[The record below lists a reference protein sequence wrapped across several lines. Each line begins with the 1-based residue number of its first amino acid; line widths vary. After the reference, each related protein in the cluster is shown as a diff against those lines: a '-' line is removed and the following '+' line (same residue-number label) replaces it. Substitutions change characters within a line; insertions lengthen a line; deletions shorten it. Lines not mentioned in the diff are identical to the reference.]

1 VPAAVR
7 VPPRKLQ
14 VKLLRDSFE
23 AITPRADELAG
34 TFYRILFD
42 RYPAVRPLFRD
53 TDLKEQ
59 QRKLVQALALV
70 VANLERPAKL
80 KEMLG
85 QLGARHV
92 DYGAQPAHYDAV
104 GECLL
109 AALSEIAG
117 PLWSP
122 KLERAWADA
131 YAAVAALAVAGA
143 ESAPAAASP
152 SSPSS
157 RKEPASMSS
166 NRLSVGN
173 ASNGRNGG
181 SARSV
186 SGVHSGADT
195 AVEGEFDGGTDLL
208 SRASTMYGALD
219 AVGTNLFIAD
229 SEFNLV
235 WMNKKAHETMKTL
248 EDVTMSLFGLL
259 EGDLVGGS
267 IDRFHKGDLKG
278 RVRQLLSNPRNL
290 PYRRTI
296 TVGERR
302 LDLNVNCIVEG
313 NDVAGYIVNWE
324 DVTQAEK
331 AQAEAVRLQ
340 NMMDNVNINVMLAD
354 RDMTLVYMNP
364 ASAKTLKSLEKLLPV
379 PVEKMVGQKID
390 IFHKRPEHQRQILA
404 NDSQLPRKA
413 NIKLGDETLSL
424 SVVPIYN
431 KDREYIGPMVT
442 WEVITDR
449 IKLARDVEAVVSV
462 VSASSTELEASATGM
477 AASAEETS
485 RQAQAVAAASE
496 QATRNVQTVASSA
509 EQLSASIREIASR
522 VQESSSIAQ
531 QAVRQAAT
539 TSDTMAKLGTSSQEI
554 GQVVKVITSIAQQ
567 TNLLALNAT
576 IEAARAG
583 EAGKGFA
590 VVANEVKELA
600 RQTAKATEEI
610 SSKITGV
617 QADTSSAVQAIKE
630 IAEIIGKISE
640 ISTTI
645 AGAVEEQ
652 NAATGEISRNVGEA
666 ARGTADVSENIAN
679 VTKVAAESGRTAEA
693 IKEAATLLS
702 KESEKLAA
710 AVSGFVGKE

>member
-1 VPAAVR
+1 VTAVR
-7 VPPRKLQ
+7 TPAPKLQ
-14 VKLLRDSFE
+14 VKLLRDSFN
-23 AITPRADELAG
+23 AVAPRADELAA

-42 RYPAVRPLFRD
+42 RYPVVRPLFRT

-59 QRKLVQALALV
+59 QRKLVQALAMV
-70 VANLERPAKL
+70 VGNLERPAKL
-80 KEMLG
+80 KEVLG
-85 QLGARHV
+85 ELGARHV
-92 DYGAQPAHYDAV
+92 SYGAQPEYYDAV

-109 AALSEIAG
+109 AALAEIAG
-117 PLWSP
+117 PIWST

-131 YAAVAALAVAGA
+131 YGAVASLAIAGA
-143 ESAPAAASP
+143 ESAPAVPAAHP
-152 SSPSS
+152 SSS
-157 RKEPASMSS
+157 RKEPAAMSS
-166 NRLSVGN
+166 NRISFGN
-173 ASNGRNGG
+173 APNGKNGG
-181 SARSV
+181 GTTSAN
-186 SGVHSGADT
+186 GGDNGHNDT
-195 AVEGEFDGGTDLL
+195 GETEFDGGTEIM
-208 SRASTMYGALD
+208 SRASTLHAALD
-219 AVGTNLFIAD
+219 GVGTNIFVAD
-229 SEFNLV
+229 AEFNLV

-259 EGDLVGGS
+259 ENDLVGGS
-267 IDRFHKGDLKG
+267 IDRFHTGDLKT
-278 RVRQLLSNPRNL
+278 RIRKLLSNPRNL

-296 TVGERR
+296 TVGTRR
-302 LDLNVNCIVEG
+302 LDLNVNAIVEG
-313 NDVAGYIVNWE
+313 HDMAGYIVNWE
-324 DVTQAEK
+324 DITEAEK
-331 AQAEAVRLQ
+331 ASAEATRLQ
-340 NMMDNVNINVMLAD
+340 NMMDNVNINVMLAE

-364 ASAKTLKSLEKLLPV
+364 ASIKTLKTLEKHLPV
-379 PVEKMVGQKID
+379 PVDKMIGQKID

-413 NIKLGDETLSL
+413 NIQLADQTLSL

-431 KDREYIGPMVT
+431 KAKEYIGPMVT

-449 IKLARDVEAVVSV
+449 IKLAKDVEAVVSV
-462 VSASSTELEASATGM
+462 VSGSSTELEASASSM

-509 EQLSASIREIASR
+509 EELSASIREIASR

-531 QAVRQAAT
+531 QAVRQAAS
-539 TSDTMAKLGTSSQEI
+539 TSETMAKLGVSSQEI

-630 IAEIIGKISE
+630 IAEVIGKISE

-679 VTKVAAESGRTAEA
+679 VTQVAAESGRTAEA
-693 IKEAATLLS
+693 IKQAAGLLS
-702 KESEKLAA
+702 KEAEKLAA
-710 AVSGFVGKE
+710 AVSGFVNKD

>member
-1 VPAAVR
+1 VTAVHISA
-7 VPPRKLQ
+7 PKLQ
-14 VKLLRDSFE
+14 VKLLRDSFN
-23 AITPRADELAG
+23 AVAPRANELAE

-42 RYPAVRPLFRD
+42 RYPVVRPLFRD

-70 VANLERPAKL
+70 VGNLERPAKL
-80 KEMLG
+80 KKVLG
-85 QLGARHV
+85 ALGARHV
-92 DYGAQPAHYDAV
+92 DYGAQPAYYDAV

-109 AALSEIAG
+109 AALAEIAG
-117 PLWSP
+117 PVWSI
-122 KLERAWADA
+122 KLERAWTDA
-131 YAAVAALAVAGA
+131 YGAVASLAIAGA
-143 ESAPAAASP
+143 ESAPPAPAQHP
-152 SSPSS
+152 SSH
-157 RKEPASMSS
+157 KQETAAMSS
-166 NRLSVGN
+166 NRIAFGN
-173 ASNGRNGG
+173 TPKARNGG
-181 SARSV
+181 TSSPNGGDRGHNDIEEV
-186 SGVHSGADT
+186 ELEGGVE
-195 AVEGEFDGGTDLL
+195 VM
-208 SRASTMYGALD
+208 SRASSLHAALD
-219 AVGTNLFIAD
+219 GVGTNLFVAD
-229 SEFNLV
+229 AEFNLV

-248 EDVTMSLFGLL
+248 EDVTMNLFGLL
-259 EGDLVGGS
+259 ESDLVGGS
-267 IDRFHKGDLKG
+267 IDRFHAGDLKT
-278 RVRQLLSNPRNL
+278 RVRKLLSNPRNL

-296 TVGERR
+296 TVGARR
-302 LDLNVNCIVEG
+302 LDLNVNAITEG
-313 NDVAGYIVNWE
+313 SDIAGYIVNWE
-324 DVTQAEK
+324 DITQAEK
-331 AQAEAVRLQ
+331 ASAEAIRLQ

-364 ASAKTLKSLEKLLPV
+364 ASTKTLRTLEKQLPV
-379 PVEKMVGQKID
+379 PVDKMIGQKID
-390 IFHKRPEHQRQILA
+390 IFHKRPEYQRQLLA
-404 NDSQLPRKA
+404 SDSQLPRKA
-413 NIKLGDETLSL
+413 NIQLGDQTLSL

-431 KDREYIGPMVT
+431 KDKEYIGPMVT

-449 IKLARDVEAVVSV
+449 IKLSKDVQAVVNV

-485 RQAQAVAAASE
+485 RQAQAVAAAAE

-509 EQLSASIREIASR
+509 EELSASIREIAGR

-539 TSDTMAKLGTSSQEI
+539 TSETMAKLGISSQEI

-610 SSKITGV
+610 SNKITGV
-617 QADTSSAVQAIKE
+617 QGDTSSAVQAIKE
-630 IAEIIGKISE
+630 IADVIGKISE

-666 ARGTADVSENIAN
+666 ARGTAEVSQNIAN
-679 VTKVAAESGRTAEA
+679 VTQVAAESGRTAEA
-693 IKEAATLLS
+693 IKQAAALLS

-710 AVSGFVGKE
+710 SVSEFATKD